1 MIALLGP
8 PPQSILTQANLKD
21 RFFSVDGKFCATR
34 GSLFCFNTP
43 FEGEF
48 CAGIPLPESRPLEDR
63 ETNLEGKERECFLRF
78 MRKMLQWEP
87 QKRSSAREL
96 AEDEWIL
103 MQVE

>member
-8 PPQSILTQANLKD
+8 PPQSILTRANLKD
-21 RFFSVDGKFCATR
+21 KFFSVDGKFCATR

-48 CAGIPLPESRPLEDR
+48 YAGIPLPEPRPLEDR

>member
-8 PPQSILTQANLKD
+8 PPQSLLARANLKGK
-21 RFFSVDGKFCATR
+21 FFSVDGKICATR

-43 FEGEF
+43 FGGEF
-48 CAGIPLPESRPLEDR
+48 YAGIPLPEPRPLEDR
-63 ETNLEGKERECFLRF
+63 ETNLESKERECFLRF